1 MNIKDR
7 IILIA
12 AVITLMTACNGG
24 NTQKAENKPQ
34 QVKAEQ
40 KFQALPFPDAKIP
53 SVISDQHEAL
63 AYLAQNYW
71 NGLTDSSRD
80 HPCDSVYVSGV
91 DKGIVE
97 QKFADWTLVLDNVP
111 YDIVQKAVNNLYDR
125 ALACETR
132 HPASNVMETFVML
145 TDKYFYDPN
154 SPLRNEENYLPF
166 VSRYATYE
174 GLSEVE
180 RTKYERLTRL
190 CALNRIGTKA
200 ADFRFSD
207 KTGKIRRLYDIDA
220 PYTMLFFSNPGCN
233 ACMDIINVLK
243 EDATI
248 SSMINEGRIAVL
260 NIYIDE
266 DIQAW
271 MSYMP
276 IYPVEWYNGF
286 DPDLVLR
293 NDELYN
299 IRAIPS
305 LYLLDKEKNVLLKDV
320 PENKL
325 FDYLVAL

>member
-1 MNIKDR
+1 M
-7 IILIA
+7 
-12 AVITLMTACNGG
+12 
-24 NTQKAENKPQ
+24 
-34 QVKAEQ
+34 
-40 KFQALPFPDAKIP
+40 
-53 SVISDQHEAL
+53 
-63 AYLAQNYW
+63 
-71 NGLTDSSRD
+71 
-80 HPCDSVYVSGV
+80 
-91 DKGIVE
+91 
-97 QKFADWTLVLDNVP
+97 
-111 YDIVQKAVNNLYDR
+111 
-125 ALACETR
+125 
-132 HPASNVMETFVML
+132 
-145 TDKYFYDPN
+145 
-154 SPLRNEENYLPF
+154 
-166 VSRYATYE
+166 SRYATYE

-200 ADFRFSD
+200 VDFRFSD